1 MNDKPKRLIYP
12 PIWMLAGLA
21 AIFALDRFAP
31 LASFEGT
38 LPLALGGFAIFI
50 GLVLS
55 VHAGIMFKA
64 ADTDVVPFR
73 NVSALVTTGVYR
85 VTRNP
90 MYLGL
95 TLVLFGTALTVGAF
109 SAMFVA
115 PVFMVIVQF
124 RFIRHEEAMLRGL
137 FGEEYEN
144 YRKLVRRWL

>member
-12 PIWMLAGLA
+12 PVWLLIGLA

-31 LASFEGT
+31 LASFEGN
-38 LPLALGGFAIFI
+38 LALALGSFAIFI
-50 GLVLS
+50 GLVLM
-55 VHAGIMFKA
+55 VHAGTMFRA
-64 ADTDVVPFR
+64 AGTDVVPFK
-73 NVSALVTTGVYR
+73 NVTALVTTGVYR

-109 SAMFVA
+109 SAVFVA
-115 PVFMVIVQF
+115 PVFMGIVQF
-124 RFIRHEEAMLRGL
+124 RFIRHEEAMLRDL

-144 YRKLVRRWL
+144 YCRLVRRWL